1 MPSRDSGRVG
11 TDVAGARGARSAAL
25 AFIGAEQAELG
36 PRVPRRVAR
45 QRAKSGG
52 SWAASSGVGP
62 LACFTRKPPP
72 TRLPQ
77 CIPAARTSLAA
88 RGARHHPAG
97 MFIVSEAE
105 AAAIRTAFDR
115 GGELSAAVELRRL
128 FPGVTDNAQARECA
142 RISPDSRN
150 QSTRGAI
157 WPVAL
162 VPAAIWPGA
171 VARAGVSTRRCM
183 SARQFSFGWQG
194 RGERTGNSGRSPSQ
208 DLAASPGQPLAW
220 SDAYHALGDRYAY
233 RGLRTCR

>member
-1 MPSRDSGRVG
+1 MHGGPDPQPSHSLVRSRRSSALGCR
-11 TDVAGARGARSAAL
+11 AGLPDNAQN
-25 AFIGAEQAELG
+25 QAG
-36 PRVPRRVAR
+36 
-45 QRAKSGG
+45 
-52 SWAASSGVGP
+52 ASSGVGP

-97 MFIVSEAE
+97 MFVVSEAE

-171 VARAGVSTRRCM
+171 GRGQGFPPGDACRQVFVWMAGKGRAH
-183 SARQFSFGWQG
+183 RQFWPIAKPGFG
-194 RGERTGNSGRSPSQ
+194 R
-208 DLAASPGQPLAW
+208 LAW
-220 SDAYHALGDRYAY
+220 PTTGMERRLPR
-233 RGLRTCR
+233 LR

>member
-1 MPSRDSGRVG
+1 MLFRSGSPCR
-11 TDVAGARGARSAAL
+11 RSA
-25 AFIGAEQAELG
+25 
-36 PRVPRRVAR
+36 RWPRRAESWRSVIYKKPRPAR
-45 QRAKSGG
+45 LSD
-52 SWAASSGVGP
+52 AS
-62 LACFTRKPPP
+62 
-72 TRLPQ
+72 
-77 CIPAARTSLAA
+77 PAARTSL
-88 RGARHHPAG
+88 ARHHPAG
-97 MFIVSEAE
+97 MFVVSEAA

-128 FPGVTDNAQARECA
+128 FPGETDNAQARECA